1 MWRIF
6 LVLSCKRNVKLMSCY
21 NSTMWSIFSYG
32 RITTI
37 GTFNS
42 FLLARGRKRS
52 YIQRDIADQRILRH
66 LGRILLLNFDDL
78 SYFLFR
84 REKHYHVT
92 LKILNPYISKE
103 ADKENLFNKQEL
115 L

>member
-1 MWRIF
+1 MF

-21 NSTMWSIFSYG
+21 NSTMWSIVSYG

-37 GTFNS
+37 GTFFNS

-52 YIQRDIADQRILRH
+52 YIQTDIGDRRILRR

-84 REKHYHVT
+84 RGKHYHVT

>member
-1 MWRIF
+1 
-6 LVLSCKRNVKLMSCY
+6 
-21 NSTMWSIFSYG
+21 MWSIFSYG

>member
-1 MWRIF
+1 
-6 LVLSCKRNVKLMSCY
+6 
-21 NSTMWSIFSYG
+21 MWSIFSYG

-52 YIQRDIADQRILRH
+52 YIQRDIADRRILRH